1 MAERKDRS
9 RCRESDRNT
18 ESRKKRNSRHSSNCR
33 CTVERQG
40 RTHLSDG
47 SSRSRSRGSVS
58 LSGSLDSDDGRGSSD
73 NGGGGNGGSLDSSNR
88 SSGTLVGRAVA
99 GDVASLGTLVADLTG
114 GAEGT
119 TVRSGAVTRDVA
131 ELAAGVALHGLS
143 LAITGEVVGTTA
155 LVAGCGA
162 GVAAESTAESTL
174 ETTASTTGTAASGG
188 TGRGSTGSGSSGVG
202 AVASKVARLAAVVA
216 AAVGTT
222 VQAQGGAVSLD
233 VAETLAVVA
242 LLGLG
247 GTGQRAGARLVA
259 GLLAVVA
266 ETLSGRADLSIVANS
281 ATLVACATRQHH
293 SGGIPHSN
301 SSQILVKV
309 LSQQL
314 Q

>member
-18 ESRKKRNSRHSSNCR
+18 ESRKKRNSKHSSNCR

-47 SSRSRSRGSVS
+47 SSRSRSRDSVS
-58 LSGSLDSDDGRGSSD
+58 LSGSLDRDDGGGGGSSH
-73 NGGGGNGGSLDSSNR
+73 NGGGGNGGSLDNSNR

-143 LAITGEVVGTTA
+143 LAVTGEVVGTTA

-174 ETTASTTGTAASGG
+174 ETTASTTGAAASGG
-188 TGRGSTGSGSSGVG
+188 TGRGSTSSGSSGVG
-202 AVASKVARLAAVVA
+202 AVALERS
-216 AAVGTT
+216 
-222 VQAQGGAVSLD
+222 
-233 VAETLAVVA
+233 
-242 LLGLG
+242 
-247 GTGQRAGARLVA
+247 
-259 GLLAVVA
+259 
-266 ETLSGRADLSIVANS
+266 
-281 ATLVACATRQHH
+281 
-293 SGGIPHSN
+293 
-301 SSQILVKV
+301 
-309 LSQQL
+309 
-314 Q
+314 